1 MNDTKCIHNPKKV
14 RPLINAER
22 ILLLIS
28 TTLFLSYVS
37 GIIYNKTKIPDIVWL
52 LGFGIVL
59 GPLLGFFDAEIFL
72 TVFDLM
78 IIVTVALF
86 AFNTGINLNIQ
97 QILGHT
103 ARAFS
108 LALMSFIAITV
119 SVGVSVSYFLP
130 NYFNLVS
137 GLLLGA
143 MLGGIDG
150 VSISSLIS
158 SLGREN
164 KGLGESGG
172 FLQLESTLSDP
183 IKVIGVLT
191 IIKMVLLT
199 GVGPRTA
206 ARDILFTLFVS
217 ALIGLGSGLIW
228 GEIIT
233 RLKDRPLNY
242 MLTIAILF
250 PLYVVS
256 DIITEGGGGP
266 ITIFSFGAVLMNYG
280 YVTRSLRMNR
290 RSRIDR
296 RKIRE
301 YHDEITFLIKAMF
314 FVYLGLV
321 MQFELRFIEI
331 SILLTVLIIVVRF
344 LVASLLGHIQ
354 GVPIKQIRYTRFFF
368 IEGVSSLVLS
378 QFVVKY
384 DPSGVYLAEPQL
396 FTNMVV
402 PIVLLSIIFSS
413 VIAPM
418 LAGEQ
423 ETTKPEEPQTE
434 TKKVP
439 EEEKTDDKKSK
450 KREKKTD

>member
-1 MNDTKCIHNPKKV
+1 MID
-14 RPLINAER
+14 AER

-28 TTLFLSYVS
+28 STLFLSYIS
-37 GIIYNKTKIPDIVWL
+37 GIIYNKTRIPDIVWL

-59 GPLLGFFDAEIFL
+59 GPLLGFFDAELFL
-72 TVFDLM
+72 SVFDLM

-86 AFNTGINLNIQ
+86 AFNTGISLNVQ

-103 ARAFS
+103 ARAFN
-108 LALMSFIAITV
+108 LALFSFLAITV
-119 SVGVSVSYFLP
+119 SVGFSVNYFLP

-143 MLGGIDG
+143 MLGGMDG

-172 FLQLESTLSDP
+172 LLQFESMLSDP
-183 IKVIGVLT
+183 VKVIGVLT

-199 GVGPRTA
+199 GAGPRTA
-206 ARDILFTLFVS
+206 AKDILFTLFVS
-217 ALIGLGSGLIW
+217 ALIGLGSGLVW

-233 RLKDRPLNY
+233 RLRDRPLNY

-256 DIITEGGGGP
+256 DFITEGGGGP
-266 ITIFSFGAVLMNYG
+266 ITVFSFGAVLMNYG
-280 YVTRSLRMNR
+280 YVTKSLRMNR

-314 FVYLGLV
+314 FVYLGLIL
-321 MQFELRFIEI
+321 QFELRFIEI
-331 SILLTVLIIVVRF
+331 SVLLTVLIIVVRF
-344 LVASLLGHIQ
+344 LVASLLGLLQ
-354 GVPIKQIRYTRFFF
+354 GVPGNQIRYTRFFF
-368 IEGVSSLVLS
+368 IEGASSLVLS

-384 DPSGVYLAEPQL
+384 DSSGAYLAESQL

-423 ETTKPEEPQTE
+423 ETPKQEEPQTE
-434 TKKVP
+434 AKEVSD
-439 EEEKTDDKKSK
+439 EAEKTDDKKSK
-450 KREKKTD
+450 KREKKAG